1 MIANSGEYRKK
12 NGQRGC
18 VMMNNFIFENKTKV
32 YFGKGG
38 VKEYLGGLLAN
49 FGETV
54 MLAYGGGSIKRNG
67 VYDGIMGILNAQ
79 GKCVVEFS
87 GIMSNPTY
95 AKVQDGAKLAWA
107 SAMAENG
114 VLKIG
119 KVSDFQAHQIQHQL
133 GAYTD
138 CNHGAGLAVIH
149 PVLYRHIYKSGAAR
163 FAQFAQ
169 NVWASHP
176 RAVTGKPPPV
186 STRWPRSLRKSVCR
200 PALQSLAFPPT
211 PTSAPWR
218 ILPTS
223 PPAAAKS

>member
-1 MIANSGEYRKK
+1 
-12 NGQRGC
+12 
-18 VMMNNFIFENKTKV
+18 MMNNFIFENKTKV

-67 VYDGIMGILNAQ
+67 VYDEITAILNAA
-79 GKCVVEFS
+79 GKRIVEFS
-87 GIMSNPTY
+87 GIMSNSTY
-95 AKVQDGAKLAWA
+95 AKVQEGAKLARA

-149 PVLYRHIYKSGAAR
+149 PVLYRHIYKSGTAR
-163 FAQFAQ
+163 FTRWAQ
-169 NVWASHP
+169 NDWALRP
-176 RAVTGKPPPV
+176 RAATRRPRLPV
-186 STRWPRSLRKSVCR
+186 STRWPRLLRKSVCR
-200 PALQSLAFPPT
+200 PALQSLASPPT

-223 PPAAAKS
+223 PLAAARS